1 MASALDPAPKVY
13 GGDLRELSRS
23 PFALV
28 GALVGCGVI
37 VGLMALLA
45 YQLGRDCVA
54 TFERSWLLQPH
65 HELYN
70 EVFSDAV
77 LGECDTLEEGPCLQ
91 EIKAQWLADERD
103 VHTVPFNLA
112 VTEAC
117 PAETREE
124 NEFEIEFEP
133 GALVKLGVE
142 IEDEDLPQKVVL
154 PNTQA
159 EAQEASEQVTD
170 DENASPADEQPEPAK
185 KPEVAPKKP
194 VRNRDEK
201 LPPSKLPTRRTTPYD
216 DPPTTTVQKGDP
228 FGEPGGW
235 SELKKDGDPWATA
248 VMEALNKMPVGAFG
262 AKMGE
267 GTSKFQI
274 TLCKDGRVKKVQK
287 NGGSLGPADQAAVAN
302 AVRSLALPK
311 PPPKVAK
318 NMKGTCAKIK
328 YTFVWSNRGV
338 K

>member
-23 PFALV
+23 PFALA
-28 GALVGCGVI
+28 GGLVGCGVI

-45 YQLGRDCVA
+45 HQLGRDCVA
-54 TFERSWLLQPH
+54 TFERSWLLQPSH
-65 HELYN
+65 DLYN
-70 EVFSDAV
+70 EAFSDAV
-77 LGECDTLEEGPCLQ
+77 LGECDTLEEGPCLGA
-91 EIKAQWLADERD
+91 IKATWLADQRD

-124 NEFEIEFEP
+124 DEFEIEFEP

-154 PNTQA
+154 PDTQA

-170 DENASPADEQPEPAK
+170 DENANPADEQPEPAK
-185 KPEVAPKKP
+185 KPETSIKKP
-194 VRNRDEK
+194 VRDQK
-201 LPPSKLPTRRTTPYD
+201 LPPSKLPTRRTTPYE
-216 DPPTTTVQKGDP
+216 DPQTRTVQEGDP
-228 FGEPGGW
+228 FGDPGGW

-248 VMEALNKMPVGAFG
+248 VMKALSEMPVGAFG
-262 AKMGE
+262 AQMGE

-274 TLCKDGRVKKVQK
+274 TLCKEGRVKKVHK
-287 NGGSLGPADQAAVAN
+287 SGGSLAAAEQARVAN
-302 AVRSLALPK
+302 AVRSLVLPK
-311 PPPKVAK
+311 PPPQVAK
-318 NMKGTCAKIK
+318 NMKSSCAKIK